1 MIQVA
6 YFLISWICINSHL
19 YLDTSMKWKH
29 ITRLWLFLSYLLF
42 WLTAPLC
49 LSICGNDQTWTVTSL
64 YVIGLINTA
73 RCVIFKS
80 IWLCCAILLKI
91 KSIWEIIGFMKNFQ
105 VPLSLVAL
113 LVFLTVIV
121 DFMSKLSEEDVQV
134 VGAEG
139 HSDTLNVL
147 WIIYFVYIYL

>member
-1 MIQVA
+1 
-6 YFLISWICINSHL
+6 
-19 YLDTSMKWKH
+19 
-29 ITRLWLFLSYLLF
+29 
-42 WLTAPLC
+42 
-49 LSICGNDQTWTVTSL
+49 
-64 YVIGLINTA
+64 
-73 RCVIFKS
+73 
-80 IWLCCAILLKI
+80 
-91 KSIWEIIGFMKNFQ
+91 MKNFQ